1 MTIFGSRKSDIAISE
16 SRKSDMATF
25 GYRNSDTAIS
35 GFRKSDM
42 AISGFMGMQAYSG
55 SGGCVP
61 GQVSLTA
68 AVSQVS
74 CFSVPAVD

>member
-25 GYRNSDTAIS
+25 GYRNSDIAIS

-55 SGGCVP
+55 
-61 GQVSLTA
+61 QA
-68 AVSQVS
+68 AVSLVRCPSQRL
-74 CFSVPAVD
+74 CPR